1 MYQNSKIPLAHTDV
15 TNSFRRYGR
24 RTLGGIWILGLF
36 LLHLPLLAQ
45 DPHFSQYYAAPLYLN
60 PALMGAERDMAFS
73 MNHRSQWRSLGFPQN
88 TSQFSFVAALAKPN
102 LSRQPRYCLGL
113 SAFSDVAGEQGSY
126 VAMGATASAAYNLS
140 LNSAGSQAISL
151 GIQVGLT
158 QKSLNADQLKWG
170 SQFDPSM
177 GYNPDL
183 PATARQDLYQTLFPV
198 LNAGL
203 AWFFN
208 PRKSRLISDFS
219 AYSGVAFSNLNR
231 PSESFFS
238 ESPVRLPILLK
249 LHGGAD
255 VALSPSLALSPA
267 YLLMQQNGRTQ
278 VNLGTYLTYHSAGRH
293 SAGRGNATQKR
304 VQKYTV
310 RPSAASAKAIRL
322 SLGGWYRFGDS
333 VIASVGVSQ
342 QRFTLGFSYDFNV
355 STLGQYTG
363 GQGAYELSMTYRI
376 LRNHQLR
383 RFSMPMM

>member
-1 MYQNSKIPLAHTDV
+1 MYQNRKIPLAHPDGT
-15 TNSFRRYGR
+15 TAFRRYGR
-24 RTLGGIWILGLF
+24 TTLGGLWVLLLFFLGF
-36 LLHLPLLAQ
+36 PLLAQ

-73 MNHRSQWRSLGFPQN
+73 LNHRSQWRSLGFPQN
-88 TSQFSFVAALAKPN
+88 TSQFSFVSALAKPN
-102 LSRQPRYCLGL
+102 RGRQPRYCLGL

-140 LNSAGSQAISL
+140 LNRAGSQTISL
-151 GIQVGLT
+151 GVQAGLT
-158 QKSLNADQLKWG
+158 QKSLNAGQLKWG
-170 SQFDPSM
+170 SQFDPAI

-203 AWFFN
+203 VWFFN

-219 AYSGVAFSNLNR
+219 AYSGFAFSNLNQ

-238 ESPVRLPILLK
+238 DKPVRLPVLFK
-249 LHGGAD
+249 VHGGAD
-255 VALSPSLALSPA
+255 LALSPSLALSPA
-267 YLLMQQNGRTQ
+267 YLLMYQNGRTQ
-278 VNLGTYLTYHSAGRH
+278 VNLGTYVTYHSAGR
-293 SAGRGNATQKR
+293 SATQRSAAQKR
-304 VQKYTV
+304 VLKNTV
-310 RPSAASAKAIRL
+310 RPSAAQTKAIKL

-333 VIASVGVSQ
+333 VIGSVGISQ

-355 STLGQYTG
+355 STLRQYTG